1 MGQSKIS
8 PLPGKE
14 SKTVPGREE
23 QSSRVSRW
31 WTLVFIILCT
41 ITTIFDRR
49 KPHPS
54 TTPTGFQDKQ
64 AKRGQGE
71 PSASDNGQVRGKW
84 NPQTWGNFSL
94 VLIQGALFSLF
105 QIVATNERLE
115 GKEWVIWLCLLIA
128 LVGFVIFFLATTMS
142 PAGGVIT
149 GVCLLG
155 LTVSG
160 IVSSLQGAA
169 TGWII
174 FFQISTLLLAWWA
187 SESLKGPN
195 QRWIE

>member
-1 MGQSKIS
+1 MALS
-8 PLPGKE
+8 PN
-14 SKTVPGREE
+14 
-23 QSSRVSRW
+23 
-31 WTLVFIILCT
+31 
-41 ITTIFDRR
+41 
-49 KPHPS
+49 
-54 TTPTGFQDKQ
+54 
-64 AKRGQGE
+64 
-71 PSASDNGQVRGKW
+71 SASGV
-84 NPQTWGNFSL
+84 
-94 VLIQGALFSLF
+94 
-105 QIVATNERLE
+105 
-115 GKEWVIWLCLLIA
+115 CY
-128 LVGFVIFFLATTMS
+128 FFLATTMS
-142 PAGGVIT
+142 PVGGVIT